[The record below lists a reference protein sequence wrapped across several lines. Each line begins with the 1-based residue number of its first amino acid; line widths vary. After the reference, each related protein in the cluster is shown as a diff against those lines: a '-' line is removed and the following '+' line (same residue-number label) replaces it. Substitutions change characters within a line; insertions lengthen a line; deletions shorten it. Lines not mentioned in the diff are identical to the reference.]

1 MKTRIAI
8 GIATALLSAWTAGAQ
23 QAPGEAL
30 TLKRAV
36 ALALTHS
43 RDLKYARA
51 QQDVAARAAGL
62 RRSVFL
68 PNLYTGSDVAY
79 SKGFPLG
86 APQVFNLS
94 YQQTVFDAPKRGE
107 YRAAETRA
115 EMQRLETDRMRDEI
129 IVRTVTACLELRNVR
144 SALAIERRESESA
157 ARILEV
163 TRERQREGFELAIE
177 VTRAELTA
185 ARIAQHIAQ
194 LASREEQLENDLRSL
209 LGLIASDAVVLAEDD
224 LPAAGEAPS
233 AALAEIALANS
244 IDLKQAELERRARQ
258 HRLSGEKGGYLPTL
272 EIVGQY
278 GVFSRQNNYD
288 QFYQR
293 FERHNVTFG
302 LRAKIPIFSSTRA
315 ASVSL
320 AQSELRAAEE
330 DLARRRAALENEVR
344 RRARE
349 TRELEASRE
358 VARLEHKLA
367 QESLQVQQAQFE
379 EGKITLRD
387 LEKGRLEE
395 QGKWRAF
402 LDADLAR
409 QKARLELL
417 RTTGQLAQV
426 FQ

>member
-1 MKTRIAI
+1 MITAAI
-8 GIATALLSAWTAGAQ
+8 LAWPLGAQ
-23 QAPGEAL
+23 EPGAEGI
-30 TLKRAV
+30 TLRRAV
-36 ALALTHS
+36 SLALANS
-43 RDLKYARA
+43 RDLRYARA

-68 PNLYTGSDVAY
+68 PNVYTGSDVAY

-107 YRAAETRA
+107 YRAAEARA
-115 EMQRLETDRMRDEI
+115 EMQRLETDRMRDEVI
-129 IVRTVTACLELRNVR
+129 MRTVTLCLELRNVR
-144 SALAIERRESESA
+144 SALAIERREHESA

-177 VTRAELTA
+177 ITRSELTVA
-185 ARIAQHIAQ
+185 RITQRIAQ
-194 LASREEQLENDLRSL
+194 LTSRQEQTEHDLRAL
-209 LGLIASDAVVLAEDD
+209 LGLGPDQAIALANDD
-224 LPAAGEAPS
+224 LPAADDFSS
-233 AALAEIALANS
+233 AQLVELAAANS
-244 IDLKQAELERRARQ
+244 IELKQAELERRARQ
-258 HRLSGEKGGYLPTL
+258 HRLSGEMGGYLPTL
-272 EIVGQY
+272 EIVAQY

-302 LRAKIPIFSSTRA
+302 LRAKIPVFSSTRA
-315 ASVSL
+315 ASVNL

-330 DLARRRAALENEVR
+330 DLARRRSALENDVR
-344 RRARE
+344 RQARE
-349 TRELEASRE
+349 TRELEALRE

-367 QESLQVQQAQFE
+367 QEDLQLQQARFE

-387 LEKGRLEE
+387 LEQARLDE
-395 QGKWRAF
+395 QAKWRAF